1 MSAKIIINNTLQKNI
16 TKSIVSTTPF
26 LEKIK
31 KNIIYVIIPLFIA
44 NYYWRLIT
52 HNYIDNDDKSNI
64 SNLNKHIFI
73 SGPLSGITRFA
84 MTIIVP
90 LIFNQQLNLF
100 TAQIKSIVSYIENTS
115 FGILY
120 SYLKPEHLG
129 TNSINNFHL
138 LLYLISATCII
149 IGCLIFGFIT
159 NKLNKAFLI
168 MILLTAF
175 RVFIETITKHKV
187 LEYVKSFNIYIDAL
201 IFAGVSSISYLLIT
215 ILTLWI

>member
-26 LEKIK
+26 LEKIQ
-31 KNIIYVIIPLFIA
+31 KNIIYVVIPLFIA

-52 HNYIDNDDKSNI
+52 HNYIDNNDKSHI
-64 SNLNKHIFI
+64 SNINKHIFV

-84 MTIIVP
+84 MTIIIP

-120 SYLKPEHLG
+120 SYLEPVHLG
-129 TNSINNFHL
+129 VNSINNFY
-138 LLYLISATCII
+138 LLYLISSTCVI
-149 IGCLIFGFIT
+149 IGCLIFGLIT

-168 MILLTAF
+168 MILLTGF
-175 RVFIETITKHKV
+175 RVFIETITKHNILK
-187 LEYVKSFNIYIDAL
+187 YIKSFNIYVDAL
-201 IFAGVSSISYLLIT
+201 IFASISAISYLLIT
-215 ILTLWI
+215 ILTFWI

>member
-1 MSAKIIINNTLQKNI
+1 MSSKIIINNTLQKNI
-16 TKSIVSTTPF
+16 TKSISSKTPF
-26 LEKIK
+26 FEKIQ

-52 HNYIDNDDKSNI
+52 HNYINNDNKSEI
-64 SNLNKHIFI
+64 SNLNKHILI

-120 SYLKPEHLG
+120 SYLEPDNLG
-129 TNSINNFHL
+129 TKSINNFHL
-138 LLYLISATCII
+138 LLYLISSICVI

-168 MILLTAF
+168 MILLTGF
-175 RVFIETITKHKV
+175 RVFIETITKHKI
-187 LEYVKSFNIYIDAL
+187 LEHIKSFNIYVDAL
-201 IFAGVSSISYLLIT
+201 IFASTSAISYLLIT
-215 ILTLWI
+215 ILTFWI